1 MKKITHS
8 LQFITEV
15 DETNTTAQQL
25 LRLPEA
31 TQIMFLEGLVKELI
45 APKLET
51 ILDEVNAGNSWAILK
66 VAE

>member
-15 DETNTTAQQL
+15 DENNPTAQQL
-25 LRLPEA
+25 LRLPEE
-31 TQIMFLEGLVKELI
+31 TQMMFLEGLLKELI